1 MKSRK
6 RGNGGERPL
15 FFNTD
20 ISYAELVFTPNK
32 TIVVFFLN
40 PSHKC
45 SLSPV
50 LIRKTLTS
58 KLCYITLTPAKI
70 QHDIHVKTF
79 FLCPRT
85 PEEQLH
91 TIFQRYSM
99 KLQKKPQTFFFAVC
113 CTSCLLYLPHVPHAL
128 FNITFTHVF
137 KTRHI
142 TEFICK
148 YAGRQPLANFHA

>member
-1 MKSRK
+1 MEEK
-6 RGNGGERPL
+6 GHFF

-58 KLCYITLTPAKI
+58 KFCYITLTPAKI
-70 QHDIHVKTF
+70 QHDIYVK
-79 FLCPRT
+79 T
-85 PEEQLH
+85 PEERLH

-99 KLQKKPQTFFFAVC
+99 KLLFC
-113 CTSCLLYLPHVPHAL
+113 CLPYFLLVVSLTCSTCIF